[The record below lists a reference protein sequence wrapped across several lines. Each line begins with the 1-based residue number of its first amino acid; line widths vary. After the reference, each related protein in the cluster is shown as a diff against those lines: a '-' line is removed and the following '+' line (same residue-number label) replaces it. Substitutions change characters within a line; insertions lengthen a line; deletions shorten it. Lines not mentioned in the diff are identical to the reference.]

1 MEPARSRTPIIALL
15 TANAFSQLGNT
26 LSFLAIP
33 WFVLEITGS
42 ASKTGIAVAMGAIPV
57 VVVGLVGGAVVDRLG
72 FRRTS
77 VISDV
82 ASGLTV
88 FMIPMLHLSIGIEY
102 WQLLILIFLGALL
115 DTPGSTARRSLYP
128 DLAHLAGYRLE
139 RANASYAL
147 VNRMALLVGPPLA
160 GVLVALIG
168 ASNVLWIT
176 GLTFVVSSL
185 VVQFGV
191 PDPGKAE
198 ESDPSAA
205 PSRYILEVV
214 EGFQFIW
221 KERTIFWMIVMT
233 SVGSLLAEPLYSV
246 VLPVYGREV
255 LGSAAALGLAF
266 SGLALGSIAGNLVYA
281 WRGYRLPRRLVV
293 IGGFS
298 ARAGVFCLL
307 VFQPSALGLAILMF
321 ASGIVLEPVNP
332 IFHTIL
338 QERVPARMRGR
349 VFAAVMAIGTAS
361 MPVGMVAYGFLIEL
375 AGMQATLI
383 VLAAVNF
390 LLPVMMLFTR
400 ALRNMDPVSNPD
412 LPTHA
417 TCA

>member
-1 MEPARSRTPIIALL
+1 METKHNRKPIIALL
-15 TANAFSQLGNT
+15 IANAFSQLGNT

-57 VVVGLVGGAVVDRLG
+57 VVVGLIGGAVVDRLG

-82 ASGLTV
+82 ASGMTV
-88 FMIPMLHLSIGIEY
+88 VAIPALHLSIGIQY

-115 DTPGSTARRSLYP
+115 DMPGATARRSLYP
-128 DLAHLAGYRLE
+128 DLAHLAGYKLE

-147 VNRMALLVGPPLA
+147 VNRMALLFGPPLA

-168 ASNVLWIT
+168 ASNVLWFT
-176 GLTFVVSSL
+176 GLTFVISSL

-191 PDPGKAE
+191 PKPGVPEDP
-198 ESDPSAA
+198 DPSTA
-205 PSRYILEVV
+205 PSRYIQEVI

-221 KERTIFWMIVMT
+221 NERTIFWMIVMT

-246 VLPVYGREV
+246 VLPVYGRQV

-266 SGLALGSIAGNLVYA
+266 SGLALGSIAGNLLYA
-281 WRGYRLPRRLVV
+281 WRGYLLPRRLVV
-293 IGGFS
+293 IGGFA

-349 VFAAVMAIGTAS
+349 VFAAVMAVGMAS
-361 MPVGMVAYGFLIEL
+361 MPVGMIAYGFLIEL

-383 VLAAVNF
+383 VLAAVNL
-390 LLPVMMLFTR
+390 LLPLTMFFTR
-400 ALRNMDPVSNPD
+400 ALRNMDPVSTPD
-412 LPTHA
+412 APTQA
-417 TCA
+417 STA

>member
-1 MEPARSRTPIIALL
+1 MEPKHHRKPIIALL
-15 TANAFSQLGNT
+15 IANAFSQLGNT

-72 FRRTS
+72 FRKTS

-82 ASGLTV
+82 ASGLAV
-88 FMIPMLHLSIGIEY
+88 VAIPLMHLTTGIQY
-102 WQLLILIFLGALL
+102 WQLLVLIFLGALL
-115 DTPGSTARRSLYP
+115 DMPGVTARRSLYP
-128 DLAHLAGYRLE
+128 DLANLAGYKLE
-139 RANASYAL
+139 RANASYSL
-147 VNRMALLVGPPLA
+147 VNRMALLLGPPLA
-160 GVLVALIG
+160 GVLVTLIG
-168 ASNVLWIT
+168 ASNVLWFT

-191 PDPGKAE
+191 PDPGVAE
-198 ESDPSAA
+198 VPDPSTV
-205 PSRYILEVV
+205 PTRYIQEVI

-221 KERTIFWMIVMT
+221 QERTIFWMIVMT

-266 SGLALGSIAGNLVYA
+266 SGLALGSIAGNLLYA
-281 WRGYRLPRRLVV
+281 WRGYRLPRRIVV
-293 IGGFS
+293 IGGFA

-307 VFQPSALGLAILMF
+307 VFQPSALGLALLMF
-321 ASGIVLEPVNP
+321 ASGVVLEPVNP

-349 VFAAVMAIGTAS
+349 VFAAVMAIGMAS

-375 AGMQATLI
+375 AGMQATLV
-383 VLAAVNF
+383 VLALVNL

-400 ALRNMDPVSNPD
+400 ALRNMDAISNPD
-412 LPTHA
+412 APTHA
-417 TCA
+417 AAA